1 MSGII
6 GKKVGMTSIY
16 DESGKNIPCTIIQ
29 AGPCTITQIKTEDKD
44 GYSSFQLGFDE
55 KTKNITKSFEGQ
67 FKKSKS
73 KPMNKLVEFKGFE
86 GDIKPGDKIT
96 VDHFVEG
103 EYVDVSGLTKGL
115 SLIHI

>member
-16 DESGKNIPCTIIQ
+16 DESGKNIPCTILQ

-44 GYSSFQLGFDE
+44 GYSSLQLGFDE
-55 KTKNITKSFEGQ
+55 KTKNTTKSYEGQ

-86 GDIKPGDKIT
+86 ADYLIASYSKIAVEKKKKGDNRL
-96 VDHFVEG
+96 F
-103 EYVDVSGLTKGL
+103 
-115 SLIHI
+115 

>member
-16 DESGKNIPCTIIQ
+16 DESGKNIPCTILQ

-55 KTKNITKSFEGQ
+55 RQRIPLNHMRVNLRKVTPNQ
-67 FKKSKS
+67 
-73 KPMNKLVEFKGFE
+73 
-86 GDIKPGDKIT
+86 
-96 VDHFVEG
+96 
-103 EYVDVSGLTKGL
+103 
-115 SLIHI
+115 

>member
-16 DESGKNIPCTIIQ
+16 DESGKNIPCTILQ

-55 KTKNITKSFEGQ
+55 KTKNTTKSYEGQ

-73 KPMNKLVEFKGFE
+73 KCTECLKVEKVYKR
-86 GDIKPGDKIT
+86 I
-96 VDHFVEG
+96 
-103 EYVDVSGLTKGL
+103 EYNAYINQKKVDVGARP
-115 SLIHI
+115 